1 MAQDRANPAF
11 LPGTLRGAAF
21 GLACALVS
29 GLLIVTGL
37 AFAGRLAWVPPLPL
51 LLAGMAVLAGA
62 LALSLARRGR
72 SDRDRDAMIVAL
84 TDELAAARQDCATL
98 QRWLDAPASVP
109 RTVRPAAVPDL
120 PSNVVRLPERR
131 ATRPA
136 SLPVRPER
144 PAPRR

>member
-11 LPGTLRGAAF
+11 LPGKLRGAAF
-21 GLACALVS
+21 GLACALAS

-51 LLAGMAVLAGA
+51 LLAGMTVLAFA
-62 LALSLARRGR
+62 LALSLARRR
-72 SDRDRDAMIVAL
+72 RPDRDSEAMIAAL
-84 TDELAAARQDCATL
+84 TDELSAARQDCATL
-98 QRWLDAPASVP
+98 QRRLDAPASASRP
-109 RTVRPAAVPDL
+109 VRAAAVPDL